1 MAKHYSAEQWAAWVG
16 EQRDSE
22 LSVAEFCEW
31 IGVSLNSFYRWR
43 QKLAAED
50 RLPTRDERARDGL
63 ARERQVASD
72 ETQRLSARKGL
83 MSSEPRF
90 VPLTVLTSPAV
101 EIDMPCGAVVRVPN
115 DDRSLRRVLGI
126 LLEADQRTEVS
137 AVATPAVDR
146 HAGGHR

>member
-1 MAKHYSAEQWAAWVG
+1 MAKHYPAEQWAVWVG

-43 QKLAAED
+43 QRLAAAG
-50 RLPTRDERARDGL
+50 RLLAGDGL
-63 ARERQVASD
+63 AKKQQVTSD
-72 ETQRLSARKGL
+72 ESQRSLAPKAL

-101 EIDMPCGAVVRVPN
+101 EIDLPCGAVVRVPN

-126 LLEADQRTEVS
+126 LLEADPHTEVS
-137 AVATPAVDR
+137 AVATASVAR
-146 HAGGHR
+146 HAGGRR

>member
-1 MAKHYSAEQWAAWVG
+1 MAKHYSAEQWAVWVG

-22 LSVAEFCEW
+22 LSVAEFCGW

-50 RLPTRDERARDGL
+50 RLSTRDGL
-63 ARERQVASD
+63 ARERQVASG
-72 ETQRLSARKGL
+72 ETQRLSAGKGL
-83 MSSEPRF
+83 MSGESRF

-101 EIDMPCGAVVRVPN
+101 EIDLPCGAVVRVPN

-137 AVATPAVDR
+137 AVATLGVDCL
-146 HAGGHR
+146 AGGRR

>member
-1 MAKHYSAEQWAAWVG
+1 VGKHYSAEQWAVWVG
-16 EQRDSE
+16 GQRDSE

-50 RLPTRDERARDGL
+50 RLSTREKL
-63 ARERQVASD
+63 ARERQVASGD
-72 ETQRLSARKGL
+72 TRRPLARKGL

-90 VPLTVLTSPAV
+90 VPLAVLTSPAV
-101 EIDMPCGAVVRVPN
+101 EIDLPCGAVVRVPN
-115 DDRSLRRVLGI
+115 EDRSLRRVLGI

-137 AVATPAVDR
+137 AVATAAVDHR
-146 HAGGHR
+146 AGDRR